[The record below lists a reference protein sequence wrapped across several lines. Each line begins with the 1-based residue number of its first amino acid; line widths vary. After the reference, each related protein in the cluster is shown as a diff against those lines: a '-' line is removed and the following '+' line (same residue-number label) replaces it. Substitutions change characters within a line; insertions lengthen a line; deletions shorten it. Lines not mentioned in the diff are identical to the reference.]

1 LSAVPTRSLRDDGE
15 SFDVTILEAAHPQRL
30 VLFAVG
36 AGGNPERHAPLLGF
50 LAAAGCCVVA
60 PHFARLVSPRP
71 TEAELLLR
79 ARRLRIAL
87 DAVARDGVPVAGVG
101 HSIGATI
108 LVALAGG
115 QVWMRAGER
124 LSIAVDAR
132 LSRLAL
138 FAPPTGFFRVPGALD
153 AVAIPILVWAGALDH
168 LAPREHAQ
176 LLVDTIGTRF
186 PVDLR
191 LIEGAGHFSFMDLP
205 PPLAAEP
212 LADRDALLADVRME
226 TQRFVMA

>member
-1 LSAVPTRSLRDDGE
+1 MATRSLQDNGE
-15 SFDVTILEAAHPQRL
+15 SFDVTILEADHPQRL

-36 AGGNPERHAPLLGF
+36 AGGNPERHAPLLAC
-50 LAAAGCCVVA
+50 LAAAGCSVVA
-60 PHFARLVSPRP
+60 PHFARLESPRP

-87 DAVARDGVPVAGVG
+87 DAVEVGGAGIPVAGVG
-101 HSIGATI
+101 HSIGATM

-132 LSRLAL
+132 LSRLVL
-138 FAPPTGFFRVPGALD
+138 FAAPTGFFRGPGALD
-153 AVAIPILVWAGALDH
+153 NVAIPILVWAGTLDD

-176 LLVDTIGTRF
+176 LLVDTIGTRC

-191 LIEGAGHFSFMDLP
+191 LIEGAGHFSFMDVP
-205 PPLAAEP
+205 PPLVAEP
-212 LADRDALLADVRME
+212 LADRDAFLADVRMA
-226 TQRFVMA
+226 TLRFVTA